1 LQPAD
6 EPIADRGRRRAR
18 APLAGARRSAERKR
32 NGAAEADGDMAET
45 QAGEGEE
52 ATGVAPAADAPA
64 ADAPA
69 ADAPAADTPAVDTPA
84 AEADLV
90 GDTLGYLAR
99 SLVANTD
106 DVRIEKLQTERG
118 LVYRL
123 HVNPD
128 DMGRVIGRS
137 GRI

>member
-1 LQPAD
+1 
-6 EPIADRGRRRAR
+6 
-18 APLAGARRSAERKR
+18 
-32 NGAAEADGDMAET
+32 MAET
-45 QAGEGEE
+45 QAGDGEE
-52 ATGVAPAADAPA
+52 TGVAPPAADAPA
-64 ADAPA
+64 ADA
-69 ADAPAADTPAVDTPA
+69 PA

-123 HVNPD
+123 HVNPE

-137 GRI
+137 GRIARAVRQVTRAAAARSGVHAIVEIAD

>member
-1 LQPAD
+1 
-6 EPIADRGRRRAR
+6 
-18 APLAGARRSAERKR
+18 
-32 NGAAEADGDMAET
+32 MAET
-45 QAGEGEE
+45 QGDAEE
-52 ATGVAPAADAPA
+52 AAGVAPATDA
-64 ADAPA
+64 
-69 ADAPAADTPAVDTPA
+69 PA

-99 SLVANTD
+99 SLVANAD

-123 HVNPD
+123 HVNPE

-137 GRI
+137 GRIARALRQVVRAAAARSGVHAIIEIAD